1 MFLFFL
7 ALMVQAI
14 IEREVRL
21 KMKERGIES
30 LPIYP
35 EFRDSFS
42 PTTSKILYTFED
54 VFSYE
59 ILEEENVIEKYRDA
73 LTPTQQIILELLNIP
88 LTDYWA
94 DKS

>member
-1 MFLFFL
+1 M
-7 ALMVQAI
+7 
-14 IEREVRL
+14 E
-21 KMKERGIES
+21 ERGIES

-35 EFRDSFS
+35 EFRNSFR
-42 PTTSKILYTFED
+42 PTTSKIFYTFED

-73 LTPTQQIILELLNIP
+73 LITTQQIILEFLNIP
-88 LTDYWA
+88 LADYWA